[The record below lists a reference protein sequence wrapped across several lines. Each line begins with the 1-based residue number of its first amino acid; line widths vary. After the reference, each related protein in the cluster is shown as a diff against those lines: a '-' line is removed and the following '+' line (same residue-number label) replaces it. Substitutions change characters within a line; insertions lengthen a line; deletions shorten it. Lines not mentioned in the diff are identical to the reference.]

1 MADYGVVN
9 SGFVRKR
16 LSEQLQEIIAEIKA
30 GFGEDVV
37 TTPDTVFGI
46 LSSITAERFSA
57 IWEEMEDIYHQMY
70 PMSATGS
77 NLDRA
82 VSFTGVTRLQEQ
94 PSVARV
100 VWYGK
105 EGTVVPDYTTV
116 RNKETRAEY
125 FSEGETT
132 ISKSNAYDVELTCTL
147 SDIAYNQVISVI
159 VDGISYSY
167 QTDRESLIYAI
178 KNLAHKL
185 SDIPYLDVK
194 YTDSTISL
202 TATSVTGFS
211 LEEGSDFGIT
221 KIGTS
226 GTVSTEGPSLDEANA
241 GAISEIIKMTTGVD
255 SVVNLNKGS
264 QGRHQETDAQ
274 LYQRYH
280 LGVYR
285 TGGGTAESIRANIL
299 ELHGVNS
306 CTVYQN
312 TEQATDSAGVP
323 PASIHVVV
331 KGGLDD
337 DIAKTIL
344 DTKAAGIGTF
354 GTKELSV
361 KDSQCVSHLIRF
373 SRPKKAYIWCRVR
386 VNTFVDQNE
395 SVKNGYLLKTIEKI
409 LEYGQEMEVGSDV
422 ILQRIMAKCV
432 SLDGISSVNIE
443 LGKTY
448 SLTEDEPIYSAGDIK
463 ILAGEEAV
471 FHKSIIRIS

>member
-1 MADYGVVN
+1 MENYGVVK
-9 SGFVRKR
+9 SGFSRKR
-16 LSEQLQEIIAEIKA
+16 LPEQLQEIIAELKA
-30 GFGEDVV
+30 GFGEEVV
-37 TTPDTVFGI
+37 ATPDTVIGM
-46 LSSITAERFSA
+46 LSSITAERFAA
-57 IWEEMEDIYHQMY
+57 IWEEMEDIYLQMY

-77 NLDRA
+77 SLDRA

-105 EGTVVPDYTTV
+105 DGVFIPDYTTV
-116 RNKETRAEY
+116 RNKETRVEY

-147 SDIAYNQVISVI
+147 SEIAYNQVISVM
-159 VDGISYSY
+159 VDGIKYSY

-178 KNLAHKL
+178 KNLAYKL
-185 SDIPYLDVK
+185 SDIPYLDVT

-211 LEEGSDFGIT
+211 VEEGSDFEIT
-221 KIGTS
+221 KLGTS
-226 GTVSTEGPSLDEANA
+226 GTVSTEGASLDEANA
-241 GAISEIIKMTTGVD
+241 GAISEIIKMTTGLD
-255 SVVNLNKGS
+255 SVVNLSKGS

-299 ELHGVNS
+299 ELQGVNS

-323 PASIHVVV
+323 PASIHAVV

-337 DIAKTIL
+337 EIAKAIL

-354 GTKELSV
+354 GTEELSV
-361 KDSQCVSHLIRF
+361 KDSQGVSHLIRF
-373 SRPKKAYIWCRVR
+373 SRPKRVYIWCRVR
-386 VNTFVDQNE
+386 VNTFIDQNE
-395 SVKNGYLLKTIEKI
+395 QVKNGYLLRVIEKI
-409 LEYGQEMEVGSDV
+409 LEYGKGMTVGSDV
-422 ILQRIMAKCV
+422 VLQRIMAKCV
-432 SLDGISSVNIE
+432 SLEGINAVNIE
-443 LGKTY
+443 LGKTD
-448 SLTEDEPIYSAGDIK
+448 SLSDDEPVHSSSDIK
-463 ILAGEEAV
+463 ILPGEEAI